1 MVKEKWYKN
10 PEMIIALTALFIGLL
25 TAFISIYSAYTD
37 RAYAKASVWPK
48 IEISR
53 SHNVDSFSYGVA
65 NKGTGPALIKY
76 AKVYSGTKFLKK
88 WSELPEFKNIS
99 QSHLNNTTLPSGHSI
114 TPLKYKGESVS
125 DILAIDN
132 NIEIELCYCSIYED
146 CWVVDRTNI
155 TQPVNSCSVRTE
167 HAFWQ

>member
-1 MVKEKWYKN
+1 
-10 PEMIIALTALFIGLL
+10 MIIALT
-25 TAFISIYSAYTD
+25 
-37 RAYAKASVWPK
+37 
-48 IEISR
+48 
-53 SHNVDSFSYGVA
+53 
-65 NKGTGPALIKY
+65 ALIKY

-132 NIEIELCYCSIYED
+132 NIELELCYCSIYED
-146 CWVVDRTNI
+146 CWLVDRTNI